1 MPVYLLNVFL
11 TDGKVVIQLV
21 YNLCKNL
28 SVLIAASFIGYK
40 VQEPALTYCRVKASL
55 EQCGWVDVDWVRPS
69 RKHVSGAGLE

>member
-1 MPVYLLNVFL
+1 MY
-11 TDGKVVIQLV
+11 VVICLV
-21 YNLCKNL
+21 YILRKNMPC
-28 SVLIAASFIGYK
+28 VLTAASFIGYK